1 MEKSLKEKQIAKAIA
16 GEYKNTPISKL
27 PTHIAL
33 NMVKNNGKYVPA
45 KKPNARVNK
54 VYGGMTKKRTM
65 YKGGGMSKA
74 KPC

>member
-27 PTHIAL
+27 HTHIAL
-33 NMVKNNGKYVPA
+33 NMVKNNGEYVPV
-45 KKPNARVNK
+45 KKPNARANK
-54 VYGGMTKKRTM
+54 VNGGMTKKRTM
-65 YKGGGMSKA
+65 YKDGGMSKA